1 METSKLEA
9 LGRGKPCFLEI
20 ANGVQT
26 SGLGLGIWAA
36 WTLFLS
42 LLCFREI
49 GHLGF

>member
-1 METSKLEA
+1 METSELQA

-20 ANGVQT
+20 ANGAQT